1 MGNEFMSDIDIT
13 ARDLVAARRRKS
25 DTVALI
31 SSYLLYLATVV
42 VLFIVFMLWGT
53 NLLTSVT
60 QRSLLTTFQ
69 HQVSSDSYGTTAEG
83 SVIGS
88 ISIPKIGLTMA
99 FVQGTSESNLIEG
112 PGHYLGTALPGQ
124 SGNVAIAGHRT
135 TYGAPFYNLDMLSV
149 GDKVVLTTHA
159 GQFTYVVTGSI
170 VVSPSNT
177 SVLGATPNPT
187 LTLTTCNPRF
197 SATTR
202 LVVTAKLSGSVVS
215 KSDVVIAKRTTVA
228 TSSSVSGKSIT
239 AALLALIPAVILSIV
254 AIEFLTKRRRY
265 VVVVTLMSISYLL
278 WLVAFFFGGRFL
290 PGSF

>member
-1 MGNEFMSDIDIT
+1 MGNESMSDIDIT
-13 ARDLVAARRRKS
+13 ARDLGVVRRRRS

-53 NLLTSVT
+53 NLLTSIT

-69 HQVSSDSYGTTAEG
+69 HQVLSGTYGTTADG

-88 ISIPKIGLTMA
+88 ISIPKIGLNMA
-99 FVQGTSESNLIEG
+99 FVQGTSESDLIEG

-135 TYGAPFYNLDMLSV
+135 TYGAPFYNLDMLSL
-149 GDKVVLTTHA
+149 GDKVVLTTHT
-159 GQFTYVVTGSI
+159 GQFTYVVTGST

-177 SVLGATPNPT
+177 TVLSPTPKPT

-202 LVVTAKLSGSVVS
+202 LVVTAKLSGSIVS
-215 KSDVVIAKRTTVA
+215 KSEVLIAKRTTVA
-228 TSSSVSGKSIT
+228 TSSSVSGKSVT
-239 AALLALIPAVILSIV
+239 GALLALIPAVLLSIV
-254 AIEFLTKRRRY
+254 GIAFLTKRRRY
-265 VVVVTLMSISYLL
+265 FVVVTLMAISYLL